1 MKRLLAV
8 AGALVLTVLLSACA
22 NTDSAEKT
30 VFQIRAAYDAG
41 PLVLATNYESLP
53 RCSSVESKICSDSE
67 VVEELR
73 KADLSALAALDAAE
87 SFVRNHPDLD
97 ASDAIKAA
105 NLAVSVFAQ
114 ILANYG
120 IDKE

>member
-1 MKRLLAV
+1 MKRLYAV
-8 AGALVLTVLLSACA
+8 AGALALAPMLGACA
-22 NTDSAEKT
+22 NMDSAEKT

-53 RCSSVESKICSDSE
+53 RCGAVEPKICSDPG

-73 KADLSALAALDAAE
+73 KADLSALASLDAAE
-87 SFVRNHPDLD
+87 SFVGNHPEMD
-97 ASDAIKAA
+97 ASDAIEAA

>member
-8 AGALVLTVLLSACA
+8 AGALALAAMLSACA
-22 NTDSAEKT
+22 STDSAGKT
-30 VFQIRAAYDAG
+30 VFRIRAAYDAG

-53 RCSSVESKICSDSE
+53 RCGTVESKICSDPG

-73 KADLSALAALDAAE
+73 KADLSAVAALDAAE
-87 SFVRNHPDLD
+87 SFVRNHPEMD
-97 ASDAIKAA
+97 ASDAIEAA

-120 IDKE
+120 IDRE